1 MSAYI
6 DLGNLVRVILWS
18 LGSSIVL
25 ALAYGIGVHGLSRV
39 RTAGGGSAVVPR
51 VAATVGFAV
60 FGAAIILGI
69 WVMSQK

>member
-25 ALAYGIGVHGLSRV
+25 AIAYGVGVHGLSRV
-39 RTAGGGSAVVPR
+39 RTSTGGSVVVPR
-51 VAATVGFAV
+51 IAAGLGFAV
-60 FGAAIILGI
+60 FGAAIVLGI